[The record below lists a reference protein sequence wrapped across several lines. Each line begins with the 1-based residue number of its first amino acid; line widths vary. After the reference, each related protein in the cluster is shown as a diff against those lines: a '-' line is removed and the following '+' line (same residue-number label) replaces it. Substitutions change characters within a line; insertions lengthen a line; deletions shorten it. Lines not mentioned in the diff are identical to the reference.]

1 MHATR
6 RQLTAGPA
14 GPARPRQRIRGW
26 IAAGLACCGAW
37 AGLAS
42 AQDRPAGPLPDY
54 AQAILEGKP
63 LPASAIQ
70 QAGCCGNELAPAP
83 MVTGG
88 AGAGVSVGDCPPGC
102 PTGHCVPG
110 RKCPDRYGGG
120 CGLFGCG
127 AGGCDDGCGKFW
139 NLCSNLFECY
149 CCPDPCYEPTW
160 HAVANAGLF
169 IDHARP
175 RSTMMF
181 RYDSGVNLILP
192 DRAEFFW
199 SRIGQKGP
207 GQAERSVNYNDLI
220 LSNEIAAGNFG
231 LVIEQ
236 SYRQQDAEVNGRVS
250 GFGDMRIATKSMLID
265 CELLQCTFQFKTY
278 IPIGNFNRGL
288 GIGHVALEPSFLTA
302 LKITPDT
309 YLESQYSQWI
319 PVGGTSG
326 FEGNVLH
333 IHQSLNHLWWRKKS
347 LQFITTWEYQAY
359 IFQNGQFTLPADLQP
374 GGDLVTARANR
385 EAYHYTG
392 PGARLVVCDKYDVGV
407 GATFALSDD
416 HFAEQLYR
424 VEFRWRY

>member
-6 RQLTAGPA
+6 LQRNVVP
-14 GPARPRQRIRGW
+14 PRRRFRNW
-26 IAAGLACCGAW
+26 LAAGLACCSGW
-37 AGLAS
+37 AGIAS
-42 AQDRPAGPLPDY
+42 AQDRPSGAVPEY
-54 AQAILEGKP
+54 AQAILDGKP
-63 LPASAIQ
+63 LPATDLQ
-70 QAGCCGNELAPAP
+70 QVGCCGNDLSPAP
-83 MVTGG
+83 MITG
-88 AGAGVSVGDCPPGC
+88 GAGVSVGDCPPGC

-110 RKCPDRYGGG
+110 RKCPDRYGSG
-120 CGLFGCG
+120 CGW
-127 AGGCDDGCGKFW
+127 GGCDDGCGKFW
-139 NLCSNLFECY
+139 GLCSSLFECY

-160 HAVANAGLF
+160 YPQANAGIF

-175 RSTMMF
+175 RSQMIF

-192 DRAEFFW
+192 DRSEFYW

-207 GQAERSVNYNDLI
+207 GRPERSVNYNDLV
-220 LSNEIAAGNFG
+220 LGNEIAAGNFG

-236 SYRQQDAEVNGRVS
+236 TYRQQDAEINGRVS

-288 GIGHVALEPSFLTA
+288 GIGHVALEPSILTA
-302 LKITPDT
+302 LKITPNT
-309 YLESQYSQWI
+309 YLESQVSQWI
-319 PVGGTSG
+319 PVGGTTG

-333 IHQSLNHLWWRKKS
+333 IHESLNHLWWRKKS
-347 LQFITTWEYQAY
+347 LQFITMWEYQAY
-359 IFQNGQFTLPADLQP
+359 IFQNGSFTQP
-374 GGDLVTARANR
+374 FDAQPDPNANPLVLGRSNR

-392 PGARLVVCDKYDVGV
+392 PGARLVVCDKYDVGF
-407 GATFALSDD
+407 GATFALTDD